1 MKGNTISINHTKG
14 IEHLT
19 FPVPSRPGV
28 YLLVA
33 PNGSGKTT
41 VLTTLHRICE
51 GNAFFLGFRTASENA
66 EIDQYADA
74 AITYTSSEGN
84 SVTFRKR
91 ESRWVSTPKSNA
103 DVLSSFGFKS
113 ASFIKADPKRL
124 SPSQEEIRTGSYVP
138 APAEIKQAMNR
149 LFATD
154 KYDSLKKLKN
164 ALGRGK
170 SIQFYVIQDKKKNI
184 YSEKR
189 FSTGELAILRLV
201 EKLTN
206 IEEGS
211 MLLLDEAEL
220 ALHPSVQLRLLEY
233 LREMSA
239 QKKLTIFVSTHST
252 SMIRATYPANIMLLD
267 TAEGKAGH
275 FNVVNPCYPAYAMGL
290 VDELDN
296 NAPDALICVEDD
308 MACAILQS
316 LMQRFLN
323 MPENTRYQYVEKRI
337 IPVGGYLETL
347 RFIDNASR
355 LLFRK
360 TTRLIAVLDNDVF
373 DENEPGYAGKQR
385 QLAAYENR
393 VFNLGVTPEQA
404 VIEALEQRP
413 AQLMNQLREHFHI
426 KFDSLAVTPAYLQ
439 VNTTKPRVAA
449 KQKLGII
456 CREIQQIF
464 HMPEKVIYDKL
475 ITLTL
480 PYIYTDEHVIQH
492 ITPIVKAIMKP
503 AR

>member
-28 YLLVA
+28 YLHVA

-138 APAEIKQAMNR
+138 APTEIKQAMN
-149 LFATD
+149 
-154 KYDSLKKLKN
+154 
-164 ALGRGK
+164 
-170 SIQFYVIQDKKKNI
+170 
-184 YSEKR
+184 
-189 FSTGELAILRLV
+189 
-201 EKLTN
+201 
-206 IEEGS
+206 
-211 MLLLDEAEL
+211 
-220 ALHPSVQLRLLEY
+220 
-233 LREMSA
+233 
-239 QKKLTIFVSTHST
+239 
-252 SMIRATYPANIMLLD
+252 
-267 TAEGKAGH
+267 
-275 FNVVNPCYPAYAMGL
+275 
-290 VDELDN
+290 
-296 NAPDALICVEDD
+296 
-308 MACAILQS
+308 
-316 LMQRFLN
+316 
-323 MPENTRYQYVEKRI
+323 
-337 IPVGGYLETL
+337 
-347 RFIDNASR
+347 
-355 LLFRK
+355 
-360 TTRLIAVLDNDVF
+360 RLIAVLDNDVF

-480 PYIYTDEHVIQH
+480 PYIYTDEQVIQH